1 VSEDEKQV
9 ETASS
14 GGGLL
19 CKDGGKER
27 GWEGG
32 QAALCGRV
40 REGNER
46 QQMSV
51 GVSRSGHGA
60 DLRRDF
66 SLDGFPTL

>member
-1 VSEDEKQV
+1 MRSKWRPAALEGACFV
-9 ETASS
+9 
-14 GGGLL
+14 
-19 CKDGGKER
+19 R
-27 GWEGG
+27 MEGG
-32 QAALCGRV
+32 REEGKAALCGRV

>member
-1 VSEDEKQV
+1 MSEDEKQV

-19 CKDGGKER
+19 CKDGGR
-27 GWEGG
+27 EGG
-32 QAALCGRV
+32 RAKQLCVGV

-46 QQMSV
+46 QEMSV

-60 DLRRDF
+60 ALRRDF
-66 SLDGFPTL
+66 SLDGFPTV

>member
-1 VSEDEKQV
+1 VCEDEKQV
-9 ETASS
+9 ETGST
-14 GGGLL
+14 GGGRFVRME
-19 CKDGGKER
+19 GGKE
-27 GWEGG
+27 GK
-32 QAALCGRV
+32 AALCGRV